1 MKDTKTPPASG
12 KSSLAELDLLV
23 DELMK
28 DQPDEKLVRQLML
41 KVGVPYSKDPIERVN
56 RVLLKM
62 HPPRPE
68 DEHEP
73 HPQ

>member
-1 MKDTKTPPASG
+1 MTRQSHLHNFNFMDKLG
-12 KSSLAELDLLV
+12 ELDLLV

-41 KVGVPYSKDPIERVN
+41 RVGVPYSKDPIERVN

-62 HPPRPE
+62 HPPLPE
-68 DEHEP
+68 DEREP
-73 HPQ
+73 QL

>member
-1 MKDTKTPPASG
+1 MKKPDLPNALS
-12 KSSLAELDLLV
+12 ELDHLV

-28 DQPDEKLVRQLML
+28 DQPDEKLIRQLML

-56 RVLLKM
+56 RVLMKM

-68 DEHEP
+68 DDNESHL
-73 HPQ
+73 

>member
-1 MKDTKTPPASG
+1 VKAQPTQD
-12 KSSLAELDLLV
+12 LDQLV

-28 DQPDEKLVRQLML
+28 DQPDEKRVKALML
-41 KVGVPYSKDPIERVN
+41 KLGVPYSRDPVERIN

-62 HPPRPE
+62 HPPMAVE

-73 HPQ
+73 HP

>member
-1 MKDTKTPPASG
+1 MKEANLPST
-12 KSSLAELDLLV
+12 LNELDLLV

-41 KVGVPYSKDPIERVN
+41 NVGVPYSKDPIERVN

-68 DEHEP
+68 DEKNEP
-73 HPQ
+73 HL